1 MDEQENKKVLKFIF
15 RTIAVI
21 LVLVIILVVFG
32 VVQFIILTNS

>member
-1 MDEQENKKVLKFIF
+1 MDQETRKILKFIL

-21 LVLVIILVVFG
+21 LVLVIILIVFG

>member
-1 MDEQENKKVLKFIF
+1 MDQEIRKILKFIL

-21 LVLVIILVVFG
+21 LVLVIILIVFG

>member
-1 MDEQENKKVLKFIF
+1 MDQDTRKILKFIL

-21 LVLVIILVVFG
+21 LVLVIILIVFG

>member
-1 MDEQENKKVLKFIF
+1 MDQETSKILKFIL

-21 LVLVIILVVFG
+21 LVLVIILIVFG